1 MALVST
7 GIGSGLDVSSI
18 ISQLITL
25 ERQPLVA
32 LDKKEATFQAKL
44 SAYGTLKGALSSFQT
59 TVRGLSDIARYQTLK
74 AASADTTI
82 YTASG
87 STTALA
93 GNYAVEVVKLAQAHK
108 INTTGQASNIATI
121 GAGTSTTLTFDFGT
135 ISGGTLGGDGKYTGA
150 TYTLNP
156 NKSSKTVTIDST
168 NNSLEGIRNAIN
180 AAKIGVTATIIND
193 GTATPYRLVLAA
205 SDTGVANSLR
215 IAVSGD
221 ATLSSLLAYNAAGT
235 QNPAQTLL
243 AQDAE
248 LKVDGITGIKK
259 ASNTVTDVVQGVTL
273 NLLKQS
279 SSGVTTTLTVSRDT
293 DTLKSSVD
301 AFVKTYN
308 DINKTLTDLTAYNKT
323 TKQGSILQ
331 GDSSTLSIQKQI
343 RDKLNSTIAS
353 SGGAYTK
360 LSEIGVSFQKDG
372 SLTVNSTKLQTAI
385 DANFSDIAAL
395 FSAVGKTSDS
405 LISYTSSTANTKA
418 GSYDVTVSTLAARG
432 YFNGS
437 GVLPAFPPSLTIDA
451 NNDNFTVKIDATT
464 SASIALT
471 QGTYTTGASLA
482 AEIQAKINGDSALQA
497 ASAAVDVSYE
507 SASNRFVV
515 TSRRYGLASTIEFT
529 AVDTNT
535 AANLGFSVTTGT
547 VGVDAAGTIN
557 GAAAPGSG
565 QYLIGA
571 TGNDSEGL
579 KLQVLGGST
588 GSRGT
593 VKYSQGY
600 AYQLDKL
607 ADNFLAT
614 TGPVNSRTDGINK
627 SIKDIDKQRDTLNQ
641 RLADVEQRLRAQ
653 FTALDLLVG
662 KLKGTNDFLTQ
673 QLARLPG
680 TSSR

>member
-1 MALVST
+1 
-7 GIGSGLDVSSI
+7 
-18 ISQLITL
+18 
-25 ERQPLVA
+25 
-32 LDKKEATFQAKL
+32 
-44 SAYGTLKGALSSFQT
+44 
-59 TVRGLSDIARYQTLK
+59 
-74 AASADTTI
+74 
-82 YTASG
+82 
-87 STTALA
+87 
-93 GNYAVEVVKLAQAHK
+93 
-108 INTTGQASNIATI
+108 
-121 GAGTSTTLTFDFGT
+121 
-135 ISGGTLGGDGKYTGA
+135 
-150 TYTLNP
+150 
-156 NKSSKTVTIDST
+156 
-168 NNSLEGIRNAIN
+168 
-180 AAKIGVTATIIND
+180 
-193 GTATPYRLVLAA
+193 
-205 SDTGVANSLR
+205 
-215 IAVSGD
+215 
-221 ATLSSLLAYNAAGT
+221 
-235 QNPAQTLL
+235 
-243 AQDAE
+243 
-248 LKVDGITGIKK
+248 VDGITGIKK